1 MLSPLLSNQNT
12 PMQVRVMLTVFI
24 TILLTITLYPD
35 YRGAE
40 SSFILKELALD
51 QPISI
56 IQVGITTIKE
66 VGIGYLMGL
75 CFTLLFEAVLVAGQ
89 VGGVLMGF
97 SIMDIIDPIT
107 QTSRPL
113 VSQFFVVTLTL
124 LLLAMDLHFVF
135 FQHLTESFRILPIG
149 NYHLPYEM
157 LDTIAM
163 GSGRL
168 FTWALQ
174 FISFPFVIL
183 FLITIGLGFMAKIMP
198 EMNIFMVG
206 FPVKILIGYYTLI
219 VAVGYFPRILVR
231 VMVELENLITRLLYA
246 ISGT

>member
-89 VGGVLMGF
+89 VGGFLWVF
-97 SIMDIIDPIT
+97 
-107 QTSRPL
+107 
-113 VSQFFVVTLTL
+113 L
-124 LLLAMDLHFVF
+124 LW
-135 FQHLTESFRILPIG
+135 I
-149 NYHLPYEM
+149 
-157 LDTIAM
+157 
-163 GSGRL
+163 
-168 FTWALQ
+168 
-174 FISFPFVIL
+174 
-183 FLITIGLGFMAKIMP
+183 
-198 EMNIFMVG
+198 
-206 FPVKILIGYYTLI
+206 
-219 VAVGYFPRILVR
+219 
-231 VMVELENLITRLLYA
+231 
-246 ISGT
+246 